1 MSQFWWQAA
10 LKLGMMSRSQHTVRF
25 GRGDD
30 EPDLVAGSIEAGVVS
45 RSQHTVRFGRGYD
58 EPDLVAG
65 SIEAGVVSRSPAHC
79 VPTERR

>member
-25 GRGDD
+25 GRGYD
-30 EPDLVAGSIEAGVVS
+30 EPDLVAGSIKAGVVS

-65 SIEAGVVSRSPAHC
+65 ALKLGMMSRLSAHC
-79 VPTERR
+79 AIWERR

>member
-25 GRGDD
+25 GKGDD

-45 RSQHTVRFGRGYD
+45 RSRHTVCLLRGDD
-58 EPDLVAG
+58 EPVLVAG
-65 SIEAGVVSRSPAHC
+65 SIEAGNDVSLSAHC
-79 VPTERR
+79 AIWERR